1 MFRIGQGWDRHPLEA
16 GRLCVLGGVV
26 FPDCP
31 VGPAGHSDGDAV
43 CHAVI
48 DAVLGAA
55 GLGDIGHFFPDT
67 DPRWKG
73 ADSLDLL
80 VRAWAAVHADG
91 FLLGNVD
98 LTVIT
103 EEPKIAPSVEAMRA
117 SLAGALGVKPERVS
131 VKATR
136 GEGLGP
142 EGRGECLTVQAV
154 ALLTISPTID
164 QIIDPG
170 ADLPPAGE

>member
-1 MFRIGQGWDRHPLEA
+1 MTRIGQGWDRHRLET
-16 GRLCVLGGVV
+16 GRRCVLGGVD
-26 FPDCP
+26 FAGCP

-43 CHAVI
+43 CHAVT

-55 GLGDIGHFFPDT
+55 GLGDIGRHFPDT
-67 DPRWKG
+67 DPAWAG

-80 VRAWAAVHADG
+80 ARAWALVRAEGYV
-91 FLLGNVD
+91 LGNVD

-103 EEPKIAPSVEAMRA
+103 EQPKIAPEAARMEEK
-117 SLAGALGVKPERVS
+117 LARVLGCDAGRIS

-142 EGRGECLTVQAV
+142 EGRGECVTVQAV
-154 ALLTISPTID
+154 ALLT
-164 QIIDPG
+164 G
-170 ADLPPAGE
+170 GPA